1 MYIYIYI
8 YIYDSNSISNFEK
21 SDPIPSWFLKFK
33 LKLIVL
39 TNQSGYPPNT
49 GAYSLCLY
57 QCCISVSV
65 WVIIYLF
72 NNLQFLSLES
82 LEIKE
87 LLVPI
92 FLYKIQN
99 QIISDSG
106 FLKIFKIK
114 QHEVLIFP
122 KHPRVNKFHEITSK
136 EPIVL

>member
-1 MYIYIYI
+1 
-8 YIYDSNSISNFEK
+8 
-21 SDPIPSWFLKFK
+21 
-33 LKLIVL
+33 
-39 TNQSGYPPNT
+39 
-49 GAYSLCLY
+49 
-57 QCCISVSV
+57 
-65 WVIIYLF
+65 VIIYLF

-82 LEIKE
+82 LEINE

-92 FLYKIQN
+92 FYKIQN

-122 KHPRVNKFHEITSK
+122 KHPRINNPHEITSK